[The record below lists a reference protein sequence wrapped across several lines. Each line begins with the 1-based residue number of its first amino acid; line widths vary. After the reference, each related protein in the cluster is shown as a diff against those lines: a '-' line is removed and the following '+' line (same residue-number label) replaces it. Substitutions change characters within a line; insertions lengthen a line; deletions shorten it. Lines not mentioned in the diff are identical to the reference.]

1 MSALSQRRVAA
12 AEGRE
17 LEVVVGELVCPAA
30 ELVDT
35 FCLTRLKASTAAT
48 YRSACGRFVGWLVDR
63 HGPRVG
69 PEQITVEG
77 LAAYQ
82 QQLRGAG
89 ASEFTVR
96 KDRAA
101 INTFI
106 RWLVDHE
113 QLDAGQARLALSVQ
127 SPRPSDADARRAIIA
142 LTVAEYERLLTQAH
156 AQVATDPL
164 LGWRDVAIIRT
175 LGECGLRAEELCYLE
190 RRDYRPTR
198 KGADKRELHVRH
210 GKGSRMRSVPASH
223 HVRRALVRWDQLRR
237 HQIDSRTVRAG
248 EHDPLFV
255 TIGVRRR
262 DGGYSALG
270 RPVTYD
276 TIAEVIKRLGD
287 RAGLPDEKRHPHV
300 LRHTFATRY
309 YHRHRDLAG
318 LQRLLGH
325 ADIRTTMRYVHVT
338 EDLHDNV
345 ESAFSDGLALDED
358 AAAG

>member
-1 MSALSQRRVAA
+1 MSALSQRRDAA
-12 AEGRE
+12 IEGRE
-17 LEVVVGELVCPAA
+17 VDVVVGELVSPAA

-35 FCLTRLKASTAAT
+35 FCLTRQKASTAAT
-48 YRSACGRFVGWLVDR
+48 YRSACRRFVGWLADY
-63 HGPRVG
+63 HGPHVG
-69 PEQITVEG
+69 PKQINVEA

-82 QQLRGAG
+82 QQLRDAG

-106 RWLVDHE
+106 RWLVDHD
-113 QLDAGQARLALSVQ
+113 QLDARQARLALSVQ
-127 SPRPSDADARRAIIA
+127 SPRPSDEDARRAIIA
-142 LTVAEYERLLTQAH
+142 LTVDEYERLLTHAH

-164 LGWRDVAIIRT
+164 LGWRDVAMIRT
-175 LGECGLRAEELCYLE
+175 LGECGLRAEELCQLE

-198 KGADKRELHVRH
+198 KGADKRELHIRH

-223 HVRRALVRWDQLRR
+223 NVRRALVRWDQLRR
-237 HQIDSRTVRAG
+237 QHIDRRTSPAG
-248 EHDPLFV
+248 EQEPLFV

-270 RPVTYD
+270 RRVTYD
-276 TIAEVIKRLGD
+276 TVAEVIKRLGD
-287 RAGLPDEKRHPHV
+287 RAGLAADKRHPHV

-325 ADIRTTMRYVHVT
+325 ADIRTTMRYVHVAD
-338 EDLHDNV
+338 DLHDNV
-345 ESAFSDGLALDED
+345 EAAFSEGLALDED
-358 AAAG
+358 GESG